1 MGIIS
6 SLLLHP
12 EVVLGGIGALLIALF
27 GAVGFGMVKGA
38 TKERNKAAA
47 DRLDAIKDKKEKDN
61 EVQGLSDGDLNKRF
75 DRWMR

>member
-38 TKERNKAAA
+38 AKERNKAAA